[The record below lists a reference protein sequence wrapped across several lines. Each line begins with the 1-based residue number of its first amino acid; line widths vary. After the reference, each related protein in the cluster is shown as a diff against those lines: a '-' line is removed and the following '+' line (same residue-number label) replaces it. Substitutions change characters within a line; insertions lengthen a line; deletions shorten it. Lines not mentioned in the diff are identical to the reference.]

1 LSLENHFIRGKQN
14 IQLEVGDFKIVYSAF
29 M

>member
-1 LSLENHFIRGKQN
+1 LENHFIRGKQN